1 MFTWWISW
9 FWAWLLW
16 WSWACTAGAS
26 ISSSWAPMIQ
36 GDLGAGGVGSG
47 AGLPSLGPRKLG
59 VKKGAVVGPGMGGS
73 AVERAG
79 VEGVQKFATEPT
91 DQTAVVGSTAVL
103 PCRVINKVGHLQWTK
118 DGFGLGTE
126 RDLFGF
132 SRYAMIGSDDEGDY
146 SLRIHPVLLE
156 DDALYQCQVSAG
168 DQVPGIRSGAARLT
182 VYVPP
187 EPPEVKPSVLRTTA
201 GMTVSLEC
209 ESRGGR
215 PAPEIQWVDDSRRES
230 IRTGTTLTTDPM
242 PDGKRVT
249 VRSRL
254 SFTPRRAHHNSSITC
269 LTSNQAL
276 TSPLTRTILMSV
288 LFPPE
293 VRLEVRPPFLVEGDD
308 ANFICSAQANPS
320 NISYRW
326 FHQNFELENET
337 SRTLTLH
344 KISRDLHQ
352 DAIGC
357 EVTNQVGTSKKTT
370 TLHVQYGPSFLSL
383 PRDVAAE
390 TGREVVL
397 KCDVDSNPQSS
408 IVWLK
413 EGSPK
418 IIGSGSELRVVVRPS
433 TAGVYKCIATVRG
446 FADLEGSLRV
456 LVKGPPQIV
465 SSSEQQ
471 GRMGDTVTIECMTVS
486 IPTPIRITWT
496 YKGRQ
501 IDLSDPRYEVVEDQQ
516 AEGLRNTLVI
526 HDAENQD
533 FGAYNCSVVNEY
545 GVARKQIRLHKEK
558 TVPVL
563 LLVGGVI
570 AIVIVAV
577 VIASLILCNKR
588 HSNIKDYLGRR
599 TVRFSKGSPV
609 SEKPPTLTSGQGG
622 PLASVDMYSAPSE
635 TKMADDLTPT
645 PSHTIFNE
653 ISPSQDTKYQA
664 AQTLNRLSGEST
676 HTFIPDLD
684 GDAGRGYVPFV
695 DYSGRDYAPIPNGR
709 RASFSDLGPY
719 ANPAAS
725 TVYSAGAPDF
735 CTIRRGTRGQEL
747 GIIGNLLTPNFH
759 QETSG
764 LPLNGISN
772 PPGAA
777 PLPSSRK
784 SSYST
789 VSSTN
794 FGGSP
799 PPPPPPPYSKV
810 PKLGSPRGTAT
821 SPSAG
826 TATPILSTPG
836 IFVGGGEDHHLRASS
851 PETKFIFSSE
861 AMMKPGTLV

>member
-9 FWAWLLW
+9 LWAWLLW
-16 WSWACTAGAS
+16 WSWACVDAS
-26 ISSSWAPMIQ
+26 ISSSWAPMTQ
-36 GDLGAGGVGSG
+36 GDFMGAGGSG
-47 AGLPSLGPRKLG
+47 AGLPSLAGPRRLG
-59 VKKGAVVGPGMGGS
+59 VKKGASVGPGMGGS
-73 AVERAG
+73 AVERVG

-91 DQTAVVGSTAVL
+91 EQTAVVGSTAVL

-132 SRYAMIGSDDEGDY
+132 SRYAMIGSDDEGDF

-230 IRTGTTLTTDPM
+230 IRTGTTLTTEQM

-308 ANFICSAQANPS
+308 ANFICSALANPS
-320 NISYRW
+320 DISYRW
-326 FHQNFELENET
+326 FHQNYELENET

-370 TLHVQYGPSFLSL
+370 TLHVQYGPVFLSL

-413 EGSPK
+413 EGAHK

-433 TAGVYKCIATVRG
+433 TAGVYKCIAAVRG

-465 SSSEQQ
+465 SSGEQQ

-516 AEGLRNTLVI
+516 EEGLRNTLVI

-545 GVARKQIRLHKEK
+545 GVARKQILLHKEK

-577 VIASLILCNKR
+577 VVASLILCNKR

-609 SEKPPTLTSGQGG
+609 SEKSPPLTSGQG

-635 TKMADDLTPT
+635 TKMAEELTPT

-653 ISPSQDTKYQA
+653 ISPSQDNKYQA
-664 AQTLNRLSGEST
+664 AHTLNRLSSEST
-676 HTFIPDLD
+676 HNFIPDLD
-684 GDAGRGYVPFV
+684 GDASRGYVPFV

-725 TVYSAGAPDF
+725 TVYSTAPDF

-747 GIIGNLLTPNFH
+747 GIIGNLLTPNF

-772 PPGAA
+772 PP
-777 PLPSSRK
+777 SSRK

-789 VSSTN
+789 VASTN
-794 FGGSP
+794 FTS
-799 PPPPPPPYSKV
+799 PPPPPYSKV
-810 PKLGSPRGTAT
+810 PKLGSPRGAT
-821 SPSAG
+821 SPAG

-836 IFVGGGEDHHLRASS
+836 IFGEDRTS